1 MGLPRVSR
9 RRPRPRDAVFVGG
22 LCAALGGCSGGAGGA
37 QPEPPDPEP
46 PARPVPCAFAN
57 DTCAERIAL
66 GDGLFL
72 PAYTTHLLAEGD
84 AGVTRG
90 LIVVHGN
97 TRNADAY
104 FDRGIQAATGGG
116 GGLGGTVVVAPHFQ
130 TGDDDPEPDEPFWSS
145 AGWKRGHLST
155 PEGPTP
161 RVSSYAALDRI
172 LELLLDRDRFPALG
186 QIVVAGHSAG
196 GQVVHRFAATSRE
209 EAETS
214 AGARFRYVVTNPS
227 TYLYLGPQRAAR
239 DGTFAVPGAGCDDY
253 DDWHYGMRERNSY
266 ADAVHA
272 DTIRAQLARRDVRIL
287 LGDADTLSASLDQS
301 CGANLQGA
309 NRFVRGRTLVRFMTA
324 LHPGHAHSEA
334 IAPGVGHSSR
344 SMWLSDAG
352 REALF
357 GDPAG
362 SPTPSTT
369 AGRAGPQG

>member
-1 MGLPRVSR
+1 M
-9 RRPRPRDAVFVGG
+9 
-22 LCAALGGCSGGAGGA
+22 
-37 QPEPPDPEP
+37 
-46 PARPVPCAFAN
+46 
-57 DTCAERIAL
+57 
-66 GDGLFL
+66 
-72 PAYTTHLLAEGD
+72 
-84 AGVTRG
+84 TRG

-97 TRNADAY
+97 SRNPDDY
-104 FDRGIQAATGGG
+104 FESGMRAAGNGG
-116 GGLGGTVVVAPHFQ
+116 GGLGNTLVVAPHFQ

-145 AGWKRGHLST
+145 AGWKRGNLSR

-172 LELLLDRDRFPALG
+172 LELLLDRGRFPALAEV
-186 QIVVAGHSAG
+186 VVAGHSAG

-214 AGARFRYVVTNPS
+214 ADARFRYVVTNPS
-227 TYLYLGPQRAAR
+227 TYLYLGPERAAP
-239 DGTFAVPGAGCDDY
+239 DGAFAVPDAGCDDY
-253 DDWHYGMRERNSY
+253 DDWHYGMRDRNSH
-266 ADAVHA
+266 ADAIQA

-287 LGDADTLSASLDQS
+287 LGDADTLSASLDVS

-324 LHPGHAHSEA
+324 LHPGHAHRET

-344 SMWLSDAG
+344 SMWLSEAG

-362 SPTPSTT
+362 SPPTSTTT
-369 AGRAGPQG
+369 AGRARPLGRH